1 MRFGKWLAIAML
13 LLSAGACSSV
23 EPKPEPVRTW
33 SNPVTLPDEWEEYG
47 LGDPFIF
54 AFNGYYYL
62 YVSTRDTDAG
72 IKVWSSP
79 DLVDW
84 TYRGLCTE
92 DPVTIAAYAP
102 EVRYWNGRFYM
113 YTSPA
118 GNGHY
123 VLESESPVGP
133 FRVATD
139 NFGRTIDASTFVDDD
154 GTWYFYYAGTGGIEA
169 ARMNSPLSVTAPGS
183 PTGAY
188 MDGWTEGPTVFK
200 RNGLYYM
207 TYTGN
212 HVFSNGYRIDAAVS
226 ESPLGPFE
234 PFEGNPVLIRTEGKT
249 VGLGHNSLVTGPD
262 LDSMYMIYH
271 NLEGPGVVGPL
282 RHMNMDRL
290 FWNGETFTVAG
301 PTDTPQPAPALP
313 VFADRFERDSLG
325 KSWVTFGTG
334 EWSVDPRK
342 GAGVRAPDSSDI
354 ALLRT
359 KSKTEPG
366 YTAEFYVRSES
377 EAQAESRIGV
387 VFSYRDEQNYG
398 TVWLIP
404 ESGRMELA
412 ERTDGKVRVLGSAAL
427 PADFD
432 YSQWHK
438 IRIEHTAAGSSGNA
452 GVVGSAG
459 NGEKAGKAGDAGS
472 AGSGEIRVYIDEMRK
487 FAGPASAGGGAV
499 GYAAAGLDGRFGYIT
514 YSNDVNGSSDGRVY
528 RPLPGQVQA
537 VHYENGKEGK
547 AYPAVSKATADGKL
561 PYRPGALSLKSRE
574 DGGYV
579 LSVQEGEWA
588 NYLVNPGESG
598 RYSIHFRIRPLSEN
612 ASFRLLD
619 QEKRKI
625 AEFSAVQESA
635 GEWQTA
641 SAQGIELPVG
651 PQRWKLEVMSGI
663 LEVDRFWVERY
674 QPVEKWEDDFD
685 DGNDFGWT
693 RFEGMWSVKDGKLR
707 ASSVSPAKS
716 LTGEPGWSDYRVEAD
731 LQRMDNTG
739 RAGIL
744 VRASEPANGLEQH
757 QNRSDFVRG
766 YYIYADSEGLHLDKI
781 NYGTTRLKSVPLP
794 AEAASVS
801 GNGKLQLKVSVR
813 GATIEVYTGSSSDPV
828 LSYTDRSANP
838 LLRGRIGVQSADV
851 AVRFDRVKVQPL
863 Q

>member
-1 MRFGKWLAIAML
+1 MRFGKWLGIMML
-13 LLSAGACSSV
+13 LLVAGACSSV
-23 EPKPEPVRTW
+23 EPEPLRTW
-33 SNPVTLPDEWEEYG
+33 SNPVALPDEWEEYG

-79 DLVDW
+79 NLVDW

-92 DPVTIAAYAP
+92 DPVTTAAYAP
-102 EVRYWNGRFYM
+102 EVRYWNGKFYM

-123 VLESESPVGP
+123 VLESDSPVGP

-154 GTWYFYYAGTGGIEA
+154 GTWYFYYAGTGGIDA
-169 ARMNSPLSVTAPGS
+169 APMDSPLSVTASGS

-188 MDGWTEGPTVFK
+188 MGGWTEGPTVFK

-290 FWNGETFTVAG
+290 FWNGDRFAVAG

-313 VFADRFERDSLG
+313 VFADRFERDILG
-325 KSWVTFGTG
+325 KSWLKSGKG
-334 EWSVDPRK
+334 EWSVDAKK
-342 GAGVRAPDSSDI
+342 GAGVRAANAAGI
-354 ALLRT
+354 AMLRT
-359 KSKTEPG
+359 KSETEPG

-377 EAQAESRIGV
+377 EAKAESRVGA
-387 VFSYRDEQNYG
+387 VFSYRDKQNYG

-404 ESGRMELA
+404 EAGVMELT
-412 ERTDGKVRVLGSAAL
+412 ERSGGRERVLGSAAL

-438 IRIEHTAAGSSGNA
+438 IRIEHAA
-452 GVVGSAG
+452 
-459 NGEKAGKAGDAGS
+459 AGKAGNTGNAH
-472 AGSGEIRVYIDEMRK
+472 IRVYIDEMQK
-487 FAGPASAGGGAV
+487 FAGPASTGGGAI
-499 GYAAAGLDGRFGYIT
+499 GYAAAGLDGRFGYVA
-514 YSNDVNGSSDGRVY
+514 YSNDVNGSSDGRVHQ
-528 RPLPGQVQA
+528 PLPGQVQA
-537 VHYENGKEGK
+537 VHFEEGKEGK
-547 AYPAVSKATADGKL
+547 AYHAVSKANADGK
-561 PYRPGALSLKSRE
+561 PAYRPGTLSMKSGG

-579 LSVQEGEWA
+579 LSGLRTGEWA
-588 NYLVNPGESG
+588 NYLMNVNESG
-598 RYSIHFRIRPLSEN
+598 QYSIHFRIRPLTESV
-612 ASFRLLD
+612 AFRLVD
-619 QEKRKI
+619 QDGEEI
-625 AEFSAVQESA
+625 AAFSAAREKA
-635 GEWQTA
+635 GEWQTI
-641 SAQGIELPVG
+641 SVSGIDLPAG
-651 PQRWKLEVMSGI
+651 RQRWKLEVTAGT
-663 LEVDRFWVERY
+663 VDLDWFRVARY
-674 QPVEKWEDDFD
+674 QPVEKWEDNFD

-693 RFEGMWSVKDGKLR
+693 RFEGMWSVKDGELR

-716 LTGEPGWSDYRVEAD
+716 LAGEPGWSDYTVEAH
-731 LQRMDNTG
+731 LQRMENTG

-744 VRASEPANGLEQH
+744 VRASEPANGLDQN
-757 QNRSDFVRG
+757 QNRNDFVRG
-766 YYIYADSEGLHLDKI
+766 YYIYADAEGLHLDKI

-801 GNGKLQLKVSVR
+801 GDGKLQLKVSVR
-813 GATIEVYTGSSSDPV
+813 GAMIEVYAGNSNQPV
-828 LSYTDRSANP
+828 FSYTDRSATP
-838 LLRGRIGVQSADV
+838 FLQGRIGLQSADV
-851 AVRFDRVKVQPL
+851 AVRIDWIGAEPL
-863 Q
+863 H